1 MPTSRGVSVAAKAL
15 FHKDLVAA
23 PHLPSLH
30 RDQHPPPDA
39 AGTTKPTILIWGGAT
54 SVGSCAIQLAA
65 AAGYDVV
72 TTCSPRH
79 FDRARRLGASLALD
93 YASPT
98 VAADLLA
105 ALADRRASLVGA
117 IANAGMDRNT
127 YPAVVEACAAA
138 VRSCPPPPPPPP
150 ASPRPV
156 DAGSGSA
163 GKKVVAMTMVP
174 YWGPAFEGVECRF
187 VEPLRGARELAEA
200 VFHDYLPGALADG
213 SFLPVP
219 EAQVVGMGLES
230 LQEAMDVL
238 KAGVSAKKIVV
249 TLG

>member
-1 MPTSRGVSVAAKAL
+1 MPTYRGVSVATKAL
-15 FHKDLVAA
+15 FHKDLIAA
-23 PHLPSLH
+23 PRLPSL
-30 RDQHPPPDA
+30 RRGQDPPPDA

-98 VAADLLA
+98 VAADLLV
-105 ALADRRASLVGA
+105 ALADRRASLVSA
-117 IANAGMDRNT
+117 LANAGMDRDT

-138 VRSCPPPPPPPP
+138 VRSYPPSTPPP
-150 ASPRPV
+150 AA

-163 GKKVVAMTMVP
+163 GRKVVAMTMVP
-174 YWGPAFEGVECRF
+174 YWGPAFEGVDCRF
-187 VEPLRGARELAEA
+187 VEPLRGDRELAGA

-219 EAQVVGMGLES
+219 EAQVVGEGLES